1 MNTRTYTA
9 ICPCNVNKLLGNFLG
24 NFVKARNFNQL
35 PDLEWLTC
43 SSCWKPWTEAIR
55 QKLKQ
60 GKMSGIKILADITAK
75 QQFCKTTTIKYL
87 NLSFSVFL
95 LKLTQCHCMDDRAGW
110 FVRRGSKWN
119 VDSKSPPA
127 IVPRHNANT
136 TWLAIWIQW
145 KECEF
150 KKNRQA
156 MGHEVSFKCWV
167 LSGLLFATVCSYSAS
182 ESSVCTSMVDKG
194 LSHL

>member
-1 MNTRTYTA
+1 MLINFSV
-9 ICPCNVNKLLGNFLG
+9 ISLGILLKPGILINS
-24 NFVKARNFNQL
+24 QT
-35 PDLEWLTC
+35 LEWLTC

-87 NLSFSVFL
+87 NLSFNVFL
-95 LKLTQCHCMDDRAGW
+95 LKLTQCHCMDDSSDG
-110 FVRRGSKWN
+110 GSKWN
-119 VDSKSPPA
+119 VDSKSPAA

-145 KECEF
+145 KECEYK
-150 KKNRQA
+150 KKNR
-156 MGHEVSFKCWV
+156 GHEVSFKYWV